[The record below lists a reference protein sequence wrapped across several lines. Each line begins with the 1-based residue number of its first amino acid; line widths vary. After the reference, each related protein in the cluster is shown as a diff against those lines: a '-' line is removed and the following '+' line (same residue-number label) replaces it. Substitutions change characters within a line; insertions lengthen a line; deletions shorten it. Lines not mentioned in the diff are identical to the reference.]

1 MIRKK
6 SVLGL
11 TRNAINSIYYK
22 ALFKAVFKRKEK
34 DTFITEENIIWNQ
47 VMDNNFL
54 ST

>member
-1 MIRKK
+1 MIRKR

-11 TRNAINSIYYK
+11 
-22 ALFKAVFKRKEK
+22 ALFKTVFKRKEK

-54 ST
+54 SN